1 MHGPNYISNFF
12 FFFFFMPRVTSYN
25 PRGRVLNVSQPSFT
39 YFFFDYVGNSLLNSY
54 LIVLSASIAT
64 VQLFSLLIKNVT
76 YKECQCQICI
86 L

>member
-1 MHGPNYISNFF
+1 MALTIFLIY
-12 FFFFFMPRVTSYN
+12 FFFMPRVTNYN
-25 PRGRVLNVSQPSFT
+25 PRGRVLNVSQPSFS
-39 YFFFDYVGNSLLNSY
+39 FFLDYVGNSLP
-54 LIVLSASIAT
+54 LSAKYAST

>member
-1 MHGPNYISNFF
+1 
-12 FFFFFMPRVTSYN
+12 MPRATSYN
-25 PRGRVLNVSQPSFT
+25 PRGRVLNVSQPSFS
-39 YFFFDYVGNSLLNSY
+39 YFFFLDYVGNSLLNSY
-54 LIVLSASIAT
+54 LIVLSAKYASIAT

>member
-1 MHGPNYISNFF
+1 MHGPYYISN
-12 FFFFFMPRVTSYN
+12 FFFFMPRVTSYN
-25 PRGRVLNVSQPSFT
+25 PRGRVLNVSQPSFS
-39 YFFFDYVGNSLLNSY
+39 YFFLDYVGNSLLNSY

>member
-1 MHGPNYISNFF
+1 
-12 FFFFFMPRVTSYN
+12 MPRVTSYN
-25 PRGRVLNVSQPSFT
+25 PQGRVLNVSQPSFS
-39 YFFFDYVGNSLLNSY
+39 YFFFLDYVGNSLLNSY

>member
-1 MHGPNYISNFF
+1 MALTIFLI
-12 FFFFFMPRVTSYN
+12 FFFFMLRVTSYN
-25 PRGRVLNVSQPSFT
+25 PRGRVLNVSQPSFS
-39 YFFFDYVGNSLLNSY
+39 YFFLDYVGNSLLNSY
-54 LIVLSASIAT
+54 LKVLSAKYAST